1 MADWPAIFQFNAP
14 NLFMLISW
22 LLLIKSAKKSK
33 FKNFATTIYKIS
45 EMITDKKN
53 LINILFSVFMKRP

>member
-33 FKNFATTIYKIS
+33 IKNFATTIYKIS
-45 EMITDKKN
+45 EMTTDKK
-53 LINILFSVFMKRP
+53 